1 MIQRHYRDECRCTL
15 CNNVVWTLF
24 FSCVDRYTA
33 ATDDGGNAAGE
44 DFRGYVGV
52 REKSKM
58 VRLVA

>member
-1 MIQRHYRDECRCTL
+1 MNAGVHYAIMLSGL
-15 CNNVVWTLF
+15 CF

-52 REKSKM
+52 EEKSKM
-58 VRLVA
+58 VCLVA